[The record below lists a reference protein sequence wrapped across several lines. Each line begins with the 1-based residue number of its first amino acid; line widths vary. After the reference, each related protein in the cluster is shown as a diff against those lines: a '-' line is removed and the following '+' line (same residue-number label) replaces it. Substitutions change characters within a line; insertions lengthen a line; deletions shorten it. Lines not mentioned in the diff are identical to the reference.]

1 MNTRIEFRCT
11 EEEREKVREKAKR
24 EGLSVGKCLL
34 KHTIY
39 KCGKSGLKAEEKA
52 SVCKIRTCLNKI
64 SDGIDEKENIQ
75 GILEECER
83 LCQSLK

>member
-24 EGLSVGKCLL
+24 EGLSVREYLL

-39 KCGKSGLKAEEKA
+39 KRGRSGLKAEEKA

>member
-24 EGLSVGKCLL
+24 EGLSVGECLL